1 MSKHAFIIIIIVVAA
16 VALAGGY
23 LLGLNSNR
31 VSVIQSDAAPIV
43 AEMTEPS
50 ESASPEVLPSPSVLN
65 PFDES
70 NQSTYSNPLETVPP
84 NPFN

>member
-23 LLGLNSNR
+23 LFGLNSSN
-31 VSVIQSDAAPIV
+31 VSIITSDAAPIASDV
-43 AEMTEPS
+43 VEPS
-50 ESASPEVLPSPSVLN
+50 VSVSPDPEMSGDETNL
-65 PFDES
+65 FDES
-70 NQSTYSNPLETVPP
+70 ADAEYSNPLEAVQP